1 MEDKLIFIKE
11 KLELYYDKEIVN
23 DILEGYKTSRL
34 VTFRVNTIKSSV
46 EEVVSVLE
54 SEKIKYVQID
64 WYSNA
69 FIVYCDLECITK
81 LDIYDQGKIY
91 VQSLSSMLPPLF
103 LNPASSEMILDMAA
117 APGGKTTEMA
127 DLSENMAMITAVE
140 KNKIRAERLK
150 YNIEKQGVKKVSI
163 LNTDARRLDEIF
175 SFDKVLL
182 DAPCRGSGTLSVFD
196 NSFDTFNQELIDR
209 SVNTQVQLLNKA
221 IKLTKVG
228 GYILYS
234 TCSVL
239 KCENEEVVN
248 KVIKDGNVKIVKI
261 NFEKFKDIPLL
272 PVTIDGTICVCPNQY
287 YEGFYVALLKKI
299 K

>member
-182 DAPCRGSGTLSVFD
+182 DAPCSGSGTLSVFD

-248 KVIKDGNVKIVKI
+248 KVI
-261 NFEKFKDIPLL
+261 
-272 PVTIDGTICVCPNQY
+272 
-287 YEGFYVALLKKI
+287 
-299 K
+299 

>member
-1 MEDKLIFIKE
+1 M
-11 KLELYYDKEIVN
+11 
-23 DILEGYKTSRL
+23 
-34 VTFRVNTIKSSV
+34 
-46 EEVVSVLE
+46 
-54 SEKIKYVQID
+54 
-64 WYSNA
+64 
-69 FIVYCDLECITK
+69 
-81 LDIYDQGKIY
+81 
-91 VQSLSSMLPPLF
+91 
-103 LNPASSEMILDMAA
+103 NPSPGDMILDMAA

-127 DLSENMAMITAVE
+127 DLSQNMAMITAVE

-182 DAPCRGSGTLSVFD
+182 DAPCSGSGTLSVFD

-234 TCSVL
+234 TCSIL

-248 KVIKDGNVKIVKI
+248 KVINDGNVEIVKI